1 MLAVLA
7 RSLSVVDVAI
17 VLGPGNPPTLA
28 VLAAV
33 AHRGDAQQQTKG
45 TLLCLVLLLLLAAL
59 AAVGYGF
66 WTAWRRAQPD
76 PSGVRRASHSA
87 LPARVLGGLL
97 PLCGVLCALV
107 LLMLARR
114 DDIGPVSDS
123 LSLGLLSSLT
133 ALAILMLWLEWGSQR
148 GAVWIWLPLALP
160 ALPLVSG
167 QYAVAL
173 WLGIDGQYAA
183 VLWSHMLWVL
193 PWMLWCYNRRRRLDP
208 GLSSLPERW
217 AGGGRNFLVSE
228 MPIDGSSG
236 PAGLATGF
244 P

>member
-1 MLAVLA
+1 MSGVAPAAGGACRGGIRLLDGMAA
-7 RSLSVVDVAI
+7 R
-17 VLGPGNPPTLA
+17 
-28 VLAAV
+28 
-33 AHRGDAQQQTKG
+33 
-45 TLLCLVLLLLLAAL
+45 
-59 AAVGYGF
+59 
-66 WTAWRRAQPD
+66 QPD

-167 QYAVAL
+167 RYAVAL

-193 PWMLWCYNRRRRLDP
+193 PWMLWCYNRLGAGSIP

-217 AGGGRNFLVSE
+217 AGGGRKF
-228 MPIDGSSG
+228 SG
-236 PAGLATGF
+236 
-244 P
+244 

>member
-1 MLAVLA
+1 
-7 RSLSVVDVAI
+7 
-17 VLGPGNPPTLA
+17 
-28 VLAAV
+28 
-33 AHRGDAQQQTKG
+33 
-45 TLLCLVLLLLLAAL
+45 
-59 AAVGYGF
+59 
-66 WTAWRRAQPD
+66 
-76 PSGVRRASHSA
+76 
-87 LPARVLGGLL
+87 
-97 PLCGVLCALV
+97 
-107 LLMLARR
+107 MLARR

-193 PWMLWCYNRRRRLDP
+193 PWMLLGAATGLGAGSIP

-217 AGGGRNFLVSE
+217 AGGGRKF
-228 MPIDGSSG
+228 SG
-236 PAGLATGF
+236 
-244 P
+244 

>member
-1 MLAVLA
+1 
-7 RSLSVVDVAI
+7 
-17 VLGPGNPPTLA
+17 
-28 VLAAV
+28 
-33 AHRGDAQQQTKG
+33 
-45 TLLCLVLLLLLAAL
+45 
-59 AAVGYGF
+59 
-66 WTAWRRAQPD
+66 
-76 PSGVRRASHSA
+76 
-87 LPARVLGGLL
+87 
-97 PLCGVLCALV
+97 
-107 LLMLARR
+107 MLARR

-133 ALAILMLWLEWGSQR
+133 ALAILMIWLEWGPQR

-193 PWMLWCYNRRRRLDP
+193 RGCSRCYNRHGAGSIP

-217 AGGGRNFLVSE
+217 AGGGRKF
-228 MPIDGSSG
+228 SG
-236 PAGLATGF
+236 
-244 P
+244 